1 MARKLWRI
9 VKIAVLRSSAE
20 NPRVGGSIPSLL
32 IPKLGSKI
40 PKMGTKK
47 RKPTS
52 HAPVSS
58 GVADA
63 LFTKVQQRVLAVLF
77 GNHARSFYANELIA
91 LACSGSGAVQ
101 RELAQLEAA
110 ELVTVKRVG
119 NQKHYQANAS
129 APIFEE
135 LRGLVLK
142 TSGLV
147 DVLRAALAPLAAQ
160 IDRAFIYGSVA
171 KGKDTAKSDIDLM
184 VISEKVAY
192 ADLFAALEPATNRLK
207 RTVNPTLYSPID
219 IEKRILNDNA
229 FVKRVM
235 EQPKLWVM
243 GEGRGFAA

>member
-1 MARKLWRI
+1 
-9 VKIAVLRSSAE
+9 
-20 NPRVGGSIPSLL
+20 
-32 IPKLGSKI
+32 
-40 PKMGTKK
+40 MGTKK
-47 RKPTS
+47 RQSSNPT
-52 HAPVSS
+52 PVVS

-110 ELVTVKRVG
+110 ELVTVRRVG

-160 IDRAFIYGSVA
+160 IDLAFVFGSVA
-171 KGKDTAKSDIDLM
+171 KGRDTAKSDIDLI
-184 VISEKVAY
+184 VISDKVAY
-192 ADLFAALEPATNRLK
+192 ADLFAALEPATNRLR
-207 RTVNPTLYSPID
+207 RTVNPTLYSRMEID
-219 IEKRILNDNA
+219 KRILDGNA
-229 FVKRVM
+229 FVKRVLA
-235 EQPKLWVM
+235 QPKLWVI
-243 GEGRGFAA
+243 GEDRGFAA

>member
-1 MARKLWRI
+1 
-9 VKIAVLRSSAE
+9 
-20 NPRVGGSIPSLL
+20 
-32 IPKLGSKI
+32 
-40 PKMGTKK
+40 MGTKK

-110 ELVTVKRVG
+110 ELVTVRRVG

-160 IDRAFIYGSVA
+160 IDQAFIYGSVA

-192 ADLFAALEPATNRLK
+192 ADLFAALEPATNAAAANRKPNLVFTN
-207 RTVNPTLYSPID
+207 RNRQTNP
-219 IEKRILNDNA
+219 
-229 FVKRVM
+229 
-235 EQPKLWVM
+235 
-243 GEGRGFAA
+243 G

>member
-1 MARKLWRI
+1 MSAAQSSPW
-9 VKIAVLRSSAE
+9 KI
-20 NPRVGGSIPSLL
+20 PR
-32 IPKLGSKI
+32 LGSKI

-47 RKPTS
+47 RQLSS
-52 HAPVSS
+52 HAPISS

-77 GNHARSFYANELIA
+77 GNHSRSFYANELIA

-110 ELVTVKRVG
+110 QLVTVRRVG

-129 APIFEE
+129 SPIFEE

-160 IDRAFIYGSVA
+160 IGQAFIYGSVA
-171 KGKDTAKSDIDLM
+171 KGRDTAKSDIDLM
-184 VISEKVAY
+184 VISEKLA
-192 ADLFAALEPATNRLK
+192 
-207 RTVNPTLYSPID
+207 
-219 IEKRILNDNA
+219 
-229 FVKRVM
+229 
-235 EQPKLWVM
+235 
-243 GEGRGFAA
+243 